1 MKKDGKEDRIDKV
14 VKRIWKAFSLW
25 LRATQLT
32 QVLGLK
38 YQVNNHCLR
47 FRSPFRSPFRSR
59 FRCWFNKKVE
69 LPPRPVRGRR
79 GRSEGHGHGHG
90 RGRGL
95 TLTFDYDRSLAHLP
109 YSLSMLRNENTQ
121 QQQQKQQRAISTLSP
136 AGDKQPERPE
146 SSSTNYW
153 KLPEVAM

>member
-1 MKKDGKEDRIDKV
+1 MKKDGKKDQIDKV

-38 YQVNNHCLR
+38 YQVYNHCLR
-47 FRSPFRSPFRSR
+47 CRSPFRSPFRSR

-79 GRSEGHGHGHG
+79 GRSERHGHGHG

-121 QQQQKQQRAISTLSP
+121 QQQQKQQRAKSTLSP

>member
-1 MKKDGKEDRIDKV
+1 MKKDGKKDRIDKV

-38 YQVNNHCLR
+38 YQVYNHCLR
-47 FRSPFRSPFRSR
+47 CRSPFRSPFRSR

-79 GRSEGHGHGHG
+79 GRSERHGHGH
-90 RGRGL
+90 GRGL
-95 TLTFDYDRSLAHLP
+95 TLTFDYERSLAHLP

-121 QQQQKQQRAISTLSP
+121 QQQQQQQRAKSTLSP